1 MIMRIYNSLTK
12 QKEEF
17 VPIDKDHVRLYFCG
31 PTVYNQLHIG
41 NYRAALVA
49 DLLSKTVKGIFPKVS
64 YVSNITD
71 IDDKIIKAAADQGCS
86 ITDVTQKYYTKFMD
100 DAALLGIA
108 KPDIQPFATDYV
120 DEMIVY
126 IQQLIT
132 NGTAY
137 EIDGNVLFDVSKFT
151 NYGCLSDRCI
161 EDQDSG
167 SRIKVEEYKKNPNDF
182 ILWKPSSDNE
192 PGWDSPWGTGRPGWH
207 LECSVMSESSLGV
220 PFDIHGGGNDLKFP
234 HHDNEI
240 AQTCGFHNNS
250 DPTCFAK
257 YWVHNGF
264 LNLADEKMSKSLG
277 NVVYIDDLIKDYKGN
292 EIRLALLSTH
302 YRQPIPWSTNVLNQ
316 AVSIAKKIKRFTSSY
331 TNMNEF
337 FADTKIGEAIL
348 DDLNTPKAL
357 AVMQE
362 IINAPENFELDKEIS
377 TYKYIFEGS
386 SQDLSISKA
395 DEDKINHLIELR
407 LEAKNNGDYETAD
420 NIRDELSKMNV
431 TIKDIGR
438 KTEWEIL

>member
-1 MIMRIYNSLTK
+1 MKIYNSLTK
-12 QKEEF
+12 QKEDF
-17 VPIDKDHVRLYFCG
+17 IPIDKGHVRLYFCG

-71 IDDKIIKAAADQGCS
+71 IDDKIIKAASDQDCS
-86 ITDVTQKYYTKFMD
+86 ITDITQKYYKKFME

-120 DEMIVY
+120 DEMIDY

-137 EIDGNVLFDVSKFT
+137 EINGNVLFDVSKFN

-182 ILWKPSSDNE
+182 ILWKPSSESE

-292 EIRLALLSTH
+292 DIRLALLSTH

-331 TNMNEF
+331 SNMNKF

-362 IINAPENFELDKEIS
+362 IINTPENFELEKEIS

-407 LEAKNNGDYETAD
+407 LEAKNNGDYQTAD

-431 TIKDIGR
+431 TIKDIGG

>member
-1 MIMRIYNSLTK
+1 MKIYNSLTK

-17 VPIDKDHVRLYFCG
+17 VPIDKEHVRLYFCG

-49 DLLSKTVKGIFPKVS
+49 DLLSKVVKGIFPKVS

-71 IDDKIIKAAADQGCS
+71 IDDKIIKAATDQRCS
-86 ITDVTQKYYTKFMD
+86 ITDITQKYYQKFME

-126 IQQLIT
+126 IQQLIA

-137 EIDGNVLFDVSKFT
+137 EINGNVLFDVSKFT

-182 ILWKPSSDNE
+182 ILWKPSSDGE
-192 PGWDSPWGTGRPGWH
+192 PSWDSPWGNGRPGWH

-292 EIRLALLSTH
+292 DIRLALLSTH
-302 YRQPIPWSTNVLNQ
+302 YRQPIPWSINVLNQ
-316 AVSIAKKIKRFTSSY
+316 AVSIAKKIKRFTASY
-331 TNMNEF
+331 PNKNKF
-337 FADTKIGEAIL
+337 FSDTKIAEAIL

-357 AVMQE
+357 SIMQE
-362 IINAPENFELDKEIS
+362 IINKPDDFDLEKEIS
-377 TYKYIFEGS
+377 TYKYFFEGS
-386 SQDLSISKA
+386 SQDLSISEA
-395 DEDKINHLIELR
+395 DKDKINHLIELR
-407 LEAKNNGDYETAD
+407 LTAKNNGDYETAD

-431 TIKDIGR
+431 AIKDIDG

>member
-1 MIMRIYNSLTK
+1 MKIYNSLTK

-17 VPIDKDHVRLYFCG
+17 VPIDKEHVRLYFCG

-71 IDDKIIKAAADQGCS
+71 IDDKIIKAATDQGCS
-86 ITDVTQKYYTKFMD
+86 ITDITQKYYKKFME

-120 DEMIVY
+120 DEMIDY
-126 IQQLIT
+126 IQQLIN

-137 EIDGNVLFDVSKFT
+137 EINGNVLFDVSKFT

-167 SRIKVEEYKKNPNDF
+167 SRIKVEEYKNNPNDF
-182 ILWKPSSDNE
+182 ILWKPSNDTE

-250 DPTCFAK
+250 DPTCFAQ

-292 EIRLALLSTH
+292 EIRLALLTTH

-331 TNMNEF
+331 PNMNKF

-348 DDLNTPKAL
+348 DDLNTPKAI

-362 IINAPENFELDKEIS
+362 IINAPENFELEKEIS

-407 LEAKNNGDYETAD
+407 LEAKNNGDYQAAD
-420 NIRDELSKMNV
+420 SIRDELSKMNV
-431 TIKDIGR
+431 TIKDIGG

>member
-1 MIMRIYNSLTK
+1 MRIYNSLTK

-49 DLLSKTVKGIFPKVS
+49 DLLSKTIKGIFPKVS

-71 IDDKIIKAAADQGCS
+71 IDDKIINAAADQGCS
-86 ITDVTQKYYTKFMD
+86 IADVTQKYYTKFMD

-192 PGWDSPWGTGRPGWH
+192 PGWDSPWGIGRPGWH

-331 TNMNEF
+331 ANMNKF
-337 FADTKIGEAIL
+337 FVDTKIGEAIL

-362 IINAPENFELDKEIS
+362 IINAPENFKLEKEIS

-395 DEDKINHLIELR
+395 DEDKINHLIGLR
-407 LEAKNNGDYETAD
+407 LEAKNNGDYQTAD

-431 TIKDIGR
+431 TIKDIGG

>member
-1 MIMRIYNSLTK
+1 MKIYNSLTK

-17 VPIDKDHVRLYFCG
+17 VPIDKEHVRLYFCG

-49 DLLSKTVKGIFPKVS
+49 DLLSKAVKGIFPKVS

-71 IDDKIIKAAADQGCS
+71 IDDKIIKAATDQNCS
-86 ITDVTQKYYTKFMD
+86 ITDITQKYYKKFME

-126 IQQLIT
+126 IQQLIA

-137 EIDGNVLFDVSKFT
+137 EINGNVLFDVSKFT

-182 ILWKPSSDNE
+182 ILWKPSSDGE
-192 PGWDSPWGTGRPGWH
+192 PGWDSPWGNGRPGWH

-264 LNLADEKMSKSLG
+264 LNLADEKMSKSIG

-302 YRQPIPWSTNVLNQ
+302 YRQPIPWSINVLNQ
-316 AVSIAKKIKRFTSSY
+316 AVSIAKKIKRFTASY
-331 TNMNEF
+331 PNKNKF
-337 FADTKIGEAIL
+337 FSDTKIAEAIL

-357 AVMQE
+357 SIMQE
-362 IINAPENFELDKEIS
+362 IINKPDGFDLEKEIS

-386 SQDLSISKA
+386 SQDLSISEA
-395 DEDKINHLIELR
+395 DKDKINHLIELR
-407 LEAKNNGDYETAD
+407 LTAKNNGDYETAD

-431 TIKDIGR
+431 AIKDING

>member
-1 MIMRIYNSLTK
+1 MKIYNSLTK

-17 VPIDKDHVRLYFCG
+17 VPIDKEHVRLYFCG

-71 IDDKIIKAAADQGCS
+71 IDDKIIKAATDQGCS
-86 ITDVTQKYYTKFMD
+86 ITDITQKYYKKFME

-120 DEMIVY
+120 DEMIDY

-137 EIDGNVLFDVSKFT
+137 EINGNVLFDVSKFT

-167 SRIKVEEYKKNPNDF
+167 SRIKVEEYKNNPNDF
-182 ILWKPSSDNE
+182 ILWKPSSDTE
-192 PGWDSPWGTGRPGWH
+192 PGWDSPWGIGRPGWH

-250 DPTCFAK
+250 DPTCFAQ

-292 EIRLALLSTH
+292 EIRLALLTTH

-331 TNMNEF
+331 PNMNKF

-348 DDLNTPKAL
+348 DDLNTPKAI

-362 IINAPENFELDKEIS
+362 IINAPENFELEKEIS

-395 DEDKINHLIELR
+395 AEDKINHLIELR
-407 LEAKNNGDYETAD
+407 LEAKNNGDYQTAD
-420 NIRDELSKMNV
+420 NIRDELGKMNV
-431 TIKDIGR
+431 TIKDIGG

>member
-1 MIMRIYNSLTK
+1 MKIYNSLTK

-17 VPIDKDHVRLYFCG
+17 VPIDKEHVRLYFCG

-71 IDDKIIKAAADQGCS
+71 IDDKIIKAATDQGCS
-86 ITDVTQKYYTKFMD
+86 ITDITQRYYKKFME

-120 DEMIVY
+120 DEMIDY

-161 EDQDSG
+161 ESQDSG

-182 ILWKPSSDNE
+182 ILWKPSSESE

-302 YRQPIPWSTNVLNQ
+302 YRQPIPWSLNVLNQ
-316 AVSIAKKIKRFTSSY
+316 AVSIAKKIKRFTSPY
-331 TNMNEF
+331 PNKNKF
-337 FADTKIGEAIL
+337 FSDTKIAEAIL

-357 AVMQE
+357 SIMQE
-362 IINAPENFELDKEIS
+362 IMNEPDNFNLEKEIS

-386 SQDLSISKA
+386 SQDLSISKE
-395 DEDKINHLIELR
+395 DEDKINQLIELR
-407 LEAKNNGDYETAD
+407 LTAKNNGDYDTAD

-431 TIKDIGR
+431 TIKDIDG

>member
-1 MIMRIYNSLTK
+1 MKIYNSLTK

-17 VPIDKDHVRLYFCG
+17 VPIDKEHVRLYFCG

-71 IDDKIIKAAADQGCS
+71 IDDKIIKAATDQGCS
-86 ITDVTQKYYTKFMD
+86 ITDITQKYYKKFME

-120 DEMIVY
+120 DEMIDY

-161 EDQDSG
+161 ESQDSG

-182 ILWKPSSDNE
+182 ILWKPSSESE

-302 YRQPIPWSTNVLNQ
+302 YRQPIPWSLNVLNQ
-316 AVSIAKKIKRFTSSY
+316 AVSIAKKIRRFTSSY
-331 TNMNEF
+331 PNKNKF
-337 FADTKIGEAIL
+337 FSDTKIAEAIL

-357 AVMQE
+357 SIMQE
-362 IINAPENFELDKEIS
+362 IMNEPDNFNLEKEIS

-386 SQDLSISKA
+386 SQDLSISKE
-395 DEDKINHLIELR
+395 DEDKINQLIELR
-407 LEAKNNGDYETAD
+407 LTAKNNGDYDTAD

-431 TIKDIGR
+431 TIKDIDG

>member
-1 MIMRIYNSLTK
+1 MKIYNSLTK

-17 VPIDKDHVRLYFCG
+17 IPIDKEHVRLYFCG

-71 IDDKIIKAAADQGCS
+71 IDDKIIKAASDQDCS
-86 ITDVTQKYYTKFMD
+86 ITDITQKYYKKFME

-120 DEMIVY
+120 DEMIDY

-137 EIDGNVLFDVSKFT
+137 EINGNVLFDVSKFN

-182 ILWKPSSDNE
+182 ILWKPSSESE

-292 EIRLALLSTH
+292 DIRLALLSTH

-316 AVSIAKKIKRFTSSY
+316 AVSIAKKIKRFTSPYS
-331 TNMNEF
+331 NMNKF

-362 IINAPENFELDKEIS
+362 IINTPENFELEKEIS

-407 LEAKNNGDYETAD
+407 LEAKNNGDYQTAD

-431 TIKDIGR
+431 TIKDIGG

>member
-1 MIMRIYNSLTK
+1 MKIYNSLTK

-17 VPIDKDHVRLYFCG
+17 VPIDKEHVRLYFCG

-71 IDDKIIKAAADQGCS
+71 IDDKIIKAASDQDCS
-86 ITDVTQKYYTKFMD
+86 ITDITQKYYKKFME

-120 DEMIVY
+120 DEMIDY

-137 EIDGNVLFDVSKFT
+137 EINGNVLFDVSKFT

-161 EDQDSG
+161 ESQDSG

-182 ILWKPSSDNE
+182 ILWKPSSESE

-302 YRQPIPWSTNVLNQ
+302 YRQPIPWSLNVLNQ
-316 AVSIAKKIKRFTSSY
+316 AVSIAKKIKRFTSPY
-331 TNMNEF
+331 PNKNKF
-337 FADTKIGEAIL
+337 FSDTKIAEAIL

-357 AVMQE
+357 SIMQE
-362 IINAPENFELDKEIS
+362 IMNEPDNFNLEKEIS

-386 SQDLSISKA
+386 SQDLSISKE
-395 DEDKINHLIELR
+395 DEDKINQLIELR
-407 LEAKNNGDYETAD
+407 LTAKNNGDYDTAD

-431 TIKDIGR
+431 TIKDIDG

>member
-1 MIMRIYNSLTK
+1 MKIYNSLTK

-17 VPIDKDHVRLYFCG
+17 VPIDKEHVRLYFCG

-71 IDDKIIKAAADQGCS
+71 IDDKIIKAASDQDCS
-86 ITDVTQKYYTKFMD
+86 ITDITQKYYKKFME

-120 DEMIVY
+120 DEMIDY

-137 EIDGNVLFDVSKFT
+137 EINGNVLFDVSKFT

-161 EDQDSG
+161 ESQESG

-182 ILWKPSSDNE
+182 ILWKPSSESE

-302 YRQPIPWSTNVLNQ
+302 YRQPIPWSLNVLNQ
-316 AVSIAKKIKRFTSSY
+316 AVSIAKKIKRFTSPY
-331 TNMNEF
+331 PNKNKF
-337 FADTKIGEAIL
+337 FSDTKIAEAIL

-357 AVMQE
+357 SIMQE
-362 IINAPENFELDKEIS
+362 IMNEPDDFNLEKEIS

-386 SQDLSISKA
+386 SQDLSISKE
-395 DEDKINHLIELR
+395 DEDKINQLIELR
-407 LEAKNNGDYETAD
+407 LTAKNNGDYDTAD

-431 TIKDIGR
+431 TIKDIDG

>member
-1 MIMRIYNSLTK
+1 MKIYNSLTK

-17 VPIDKDHVRLYFCG
+17 VPIDKEHVRLYFCG

-71 IDDKIIKAAADQGCS
+71 IDDKIIKAATDQGCS
-86 ITDVTQKYYTKFMD
+86 ITDITQKYYKKFME

-137 EIDGNVLFDVSKFT
+137 EINGNVLFDVSKFT

-167 SRIKVEEYKKNPNDF
+167 SRIKVEEYKNNPNDF
-182 ILWKPSSDNE
+182 ILWKPSSDTE

-316 AVSIAKKIKRFTSSY
+316 AVSIVKKIKRFTSSY
-331 TNMNEF
+331 PNKNKF

-357 AVMQE
+357 ATMQE
-362 IINAPENFELDKEIS
+362 IINTPENFELEKEVS

-395 DEDKINHLIELR
+395 DEDKINDLIALR
-407 LEAKNNGDYETAD
+407 LEAKNTGDYQTAD

-431 TIKDIGR
+431 NIKDIGG

>member
-1 MIMRIYNSLTK
+1 MKIYNSLTK

-17 VPIDKDHVRLYFCG
+17 IPIDKGHVRLYFCG

-49 DLLSKTVKGIFPKVS
+49 DLLSKTVKGIFPNVS

-71 IDDKIIKAAADQGCS
+71 IDDKIIKAASDQDCS
-86 ITDVTQKYYTKFMD
+86 ITDITQKYYKKFME

-120 DEMIVY
+120 DEMIDY

-137 EIDGNVLFDVSKFT
+137 EINGNVLFDVSKFN

-182 ILWKPSSDNE
+182 ILWKPSSESE

-292 EIRLALLSTH
+292 DIRLALLSTH

-331 TNMNEF
+331 SNMNKF

-362 IINAPENFELDKEIS
+362 IINTPENFELEKEIS

-407 LEAKNNGDYETAD
+407 LEAKNNGDYQTAD

-431 TIKDIGR
+431 TIKDIGG

>member
-1 MIMRIYNSLTK
+1 MKIYNSLTK

-17 VPIDKDHVRLYFCG
+17 IPIDKGHVRLYFCG

-71 IDDKIIKAAADQGCS
+71 IDDKIIKAASDQDCS
-86 ITDVTQKYYTKFMD
+86 ITDITQKYYKKFME

-120 DEMIVY
+120 DEMIDY

-137 EIDGNVLFDVSKFT
+137 EINGNVLFDVSKFN

-182 ILWKPSSDNE
+182 ILWKPSSESE
-192 PGWDSPWGTGRPGWH
+192 PGWDSPWGIGRPGWH

-292 EIRLALLSTH
+292 DIRLALLSTH

-331 TNMNEF
+331 SNMNKF

-362 IINAPENFELDKEIS
+362 IINTPENFELEKEIS

-407 LEAKNNGDYETAD
+407 LEAKNNGDYQTAD

-431 TIKDIGR
+431 TIKDIGG

>member
-1 MIMRIYNSLTK
+1 MKIYNSLTK

-17 VPIDKDHVRLYFCG
+17 VPIDKEHVRLYFCG

-49 DLLSKTVKGIFPKVS
+49 DLLSKTVKGIFSKVS

-71 IDDKIIKAAADQGCS
+71 IDDKIIKAATDQGCS
-86 ITDVTQKYYTKFMD
+86 ITDITQKYYTKFME

-120 DEMIVY
+120 DEMIDY
-126 IQQLIT
+126 ILQLIT

-137 EIDGNVLFDVSKFT
+137 EINGNVLFDVSKFT

-167 SRIKVEEYKKNPNDF
+167 SRIKVEEYKNNPNDF
-182 ILWKPSSDNE
+182 ILWKPSSDTE

-292 EIRLALLSTH
+292 EIRLALLTTH

-331 TNMNEF
+331 PNMNKF

-348 DDLNTPKAL
+348 DDLNTPKAI

-362 IINAPENFELDKEIS
+362 IINAPENFELEKEIS

-407 LEAKNNGDYETAD
+407 LEAKNNGDYQAAD
-420 NIRDELSKMNV
+420 SIRDELSKMNV
-431 TIKDIGR
+431 TIKDIGG

>member
-1 MIMRIYNSLTK
+1 MKIYNSLTK

-17 VPIDKDHVRLYFCG
+17 VPIDKEHVRLYFCG

-71 IDDKIIKAAADQGCS
+71 IDDKIIKAATDQGCS
-86 ITDVTQKYYTKFMD
+86 ITDITQKYYKKFME

-137 EIDGNVLFDVSKFT
+137 EINGNVLFDVSKFT

-161 EDQDSG
+161 EDQDTG

-182 ILWKPSSDNE
+182 ILWKPSSESE

-292 EIRLALLSTH
+292 DIRLALLSTH

-331 TNMNEF
+331 SNMNKF

-362 IINAPENFELDKEIS
+362 IINTPENFELEKEIS

-407 LEAKNNGDYETAD
+407 LEAKNNGDYQTAD

-431 TIKDIGR
+431 TIKDIGG

>member
-1 MIMRIYNSLTK
+1 MKIYNSLTK

-17 VPIDKDHVRLYFCG
+17 IPIDKGHVRLYFCG

-71 IDDKIIKAAADQGCS
+71 IDDKIIKAASDQDCS
-86 ITDVTQKYYTKFMD
+86 ITDITQKYYKKFME

-120 DEMIVY
+120 DEMIDY

-137 EIDGNVLFDVSKFT
+137 EINGNVLFDVSKFT

-182 ILWKPSSDNE
+182 ILWKPSSESE

-292 EIRLALLSTH
+292 DIRLALLSTH

-331 TNMNEF
+331 SNMNKF

-362 IINAPENFELDKEIS
+362 IINTPENFELEKEIS

-407 LEAKNNGDYETAD
+407 LEAKNNGDYQTAD

-431 TIKDIGR
+431 SIKAVSYTHLTLPT
-438 KTEWEIL
+438 KA

>member
-1 MIMRIYNSLTK
+1 MRIYNSLTK
-12 QKEEF
+12 RKEDF

-86 ITDVTQKYYTKFMD
+86 ITDVTQKYYTKFME
-100 DAALLGIA
+100 DASLLGIA

-120 DEMIVY
+120 EEMIVY
-126 IQQLIT
+126 IQQLIA

-137 EIDGNVLFDVSKFT
+137 EINGNVLFDVSKFT

-182 ILWKPSSDNE
+182 ILWKPSSDTE

-250 DPTCFAK
+250 DPTCFAQ

-292 EIRLALLSTH
+292 EIRLALLTTH

-331 TNMNEF
+331 PNMNKF

-348 DDLNTPKAL
+348 DDLNTPKAI

-362 IINAPENFELDKEIS
+362 IINAPENFELEKEIS

-407 LEAKNNGDYETAD
+407 LEAKNNGDYQTAD

-431 TIKDIGR
+431 TIKDIGG

>member
-1 MIMRIYNSLTK
+1 MKIYNSLTK

-17 VPIDKDHVRLYFCG
+17 VPIDEEHVRLYFCG

-41 NYRAALVA
+41 NYRAALIA
-49 DLLSKTVKGIFPKVS
+49 DLLSKVVKGIFPKVS

-71 IDDKIIKAAADQGCS
+71 IDDKIIKAATAQRCS
-86 ITDVTQKYYTKFMD
+86 ITDITQKYYQKFME

-126 IQQLIT
+126 IQQLIA

-137 EIDGNVLFDVSKFT
+137 EINGNVLFDVSKFT

-182 ILWKPSSDNE
+182 ILWKPSSDGE
-192 PGWDSPWGTGRPGWH
+192 PGWDSPWGNGRPGWH

-302 YRQPIPWSTNVLNQ
+302 YRQPIPWSINVLNQ
-316 AVSIAKKIKRFTSSY
+316 AVSIAKKIKRFTASY
-331 TNMNEF
+331 PNKNKF
-337 FADTKIGEAIL
+337 FSDTKIAEAIL

-357 AVMQE
+357 SIMQE
-362 IINAPENFELDKEIS
+362 IINKPDDFDLEKEIS

-386 SQDLSISKA
+386 SQDLSISEA
-395 DEDKINHLIELR
+395 DKDKINHLIELR
-407 LEAKNNGDYETAD
+407 LTAKNNGDYETAD

-431 TIKDIGR
+431 AIKDIDG

>member
-1 MIMRIYNSLTK
+1 MKIYNSLTK

-17 VPIDKDHVRLYFCG
+17 VPIDKEHVRLYFCG

-71 IDDKIIKAAADQGCS
+71 IDDKIIKAATEQGCS
-86 ITDVTQKYYTKFMD
+86 ITDITQKYYKKFME

-120 DEMIVY
+120 DEMIDY

-161 EDQDSG
+161 ESQDSG

-182 ILWKPSSDNE
+182 ILWKPSSESE

-302 YRQPIPWSTNVLNQ
+302 YRQPIPWSLNVLNQ
-316 AVSIAKKIKRFTSSY
+316 AVSIAKKIRRFTSSY
-331 TNMNEF
+331 PNKNKF
-337 FADTKIGEAIL
+337 FSDTKIAEAIL

-357 AVMQE
+357 SIMQE
-362 IINAPENFELDKEIS
+362 IMNEPDNFNLEKEIS

-386 SQDLSISKA
+386 SQDLSISKE
-395 DEDKINHLIELR
+395 DEDKINQLIELR
-407 LEAKNNGDYETAD
+407 LTAKNNGDYDTAD

-431 TIKDIGR
+431 TIKDIDG

>member
-1 MIMRIYNSLTK
+1 MKIYNSLTK

-17 VPIDKDHVRLYFCG
+17 IPIDKEHVRLYFCG

-49 DLLSKTVKGIFPKVS
+49 DLLYKTVKGIFPNVS

-71 IDDKIIKAAADQGCS
+71 IDDKIIKAALDQNCA
-86 ITDVTQKYYTKFMD
+86 ITDITQKYYKKFME

-108 KPDIQPFATDYV
+108 KPDLQPFATDYV
-120 DEMIVY
+120 DEMIDY

-137 EIDGNVLFDVSKFT
+137 EINGNVLFDVSKFT

-182 ILWKPSSDNE
+182 ILWKPSSESE

-292 EIRLALLSTH
+292 HIRLALLSTH

-331 TNMNEF
+331 SNMNKF

-357 AVMQE
+357 SVMQE
-362 IINAPENFELDKEIS
+362 IIKTPEDFELEKEIS

-386 SQDLSISKA
+386 SQDLSVSKL
-395 DEDKINHLIELR
+395 DEDKINHLIKLR
-407 LEAKNNGDYETAD
+407 LEAKNNGDYQTAD

-431 TIKDIGR
+431 TIKDIDG

>member
-1 MIMRIYNSLTK
+1 MKIYNSLTK

-17 VPIDKDHVRLYFCG
+17 VPIDKEHVRLYFCG

-49 DLLSKTVKGIFPKVS
+49 DLLSKTVKGIFSKVS

-71 IDDKIIKAAADQGCS
+71 IDDKIIKAATDQGCS
-86 ITDVTQKYYTKFMD
+86 ITDITQKYYTKFME

-120 DEMIVY
+120 DEMIDY

-137 EIDGNVLFDVSKFT
+137 EINGNVLFDVSKFT

-167 SRIKVEEYKKNPNDF
+167 SRIKVEGYKNNPNDF
-182 ILWKPSSDNE
+182 ILWKPSSDTE

-316 AVSIAKKIKRFTSSY
+316 AVSIVKKIKRFTSSY
-331 TNMNEF
+331 PNKNKF
-337 FADTKIGEAIL
+337 FADTKIGGAIL

-357 AVMQE
+357 ATMQE
-362 IINAPENFELDKEIS
+362 IINTPENFELEKEVS

-395 DEDKINHLIELR
+395 DEDKINDLIALR
-407 LEAKNNGDYETAD
+407 LEAKNTGDYQTAD

-431 TIKDIGR
+431 NIKDIGG

>member
-1 MIMRIYNSLTK
+1 MKIYNSLTK

-17 VPIDKDHVRLYFCG
+17 VPIDKEHVRLYFCG

-71 IDDKIIKAAADQGCS
+71 IDDKIIKAATDQGCS
-86 ITDVTQKYYTKFMD
+86 ITDITQKYYKKFME

-120 DEMIVY
+120 DEMIDY

-137 EIDGNVLFDVSKFT
+137 EINGNVLFDVSKFT

-167 SRIKVEEYKKNPNDF
+167 SRIKVEEYKNNPNDF
-182 ILWKPSSDNE
+182 ILWKPSSDTE

-250 DPTCFAK
+250 DPTCFAQ

-292 EIRLALLSTH
+292 EIRLALLTTH

-331 TNMNEF
+331 PNMNKF

-348 DDLNTPKAL
+348 DDLNTPKAI

-362 IINAPENFELDKEIS
+362 IINAPENFELEKEIS

-395 DEDKINHLIELR
+395 AEDKINHLIELR
-407 LEAKNNGDYETAD
+407 LEAKNNGDYQTAD

-431 TIKDIGR
+431 TIKDIGG

>member
-1 MIMRIYNSLTK
+1 MKIYNSLTK

-17 VPIDKDHVRLYFCG
+17 IPIDKEHVRLYFCG

-71 IDDKIIKAAADQGCS
+71 IDDKIIKAASDQDCS
-86 ITDVTQKYYTKFMD
+86 ITDITQKYYKKFME

-120 DEMIVY
+120 DEMIDY

-137 EIDGNVLFDVSKFT
+137 EINGNVLFDVSKFT

-182 ILWKPSSDNE
+182 ILWKPSSESE

-292 EIRLALLSTH
+292 DIRLALLSTH

-331 TNMNEF
+331 SNMNKF

-362 IINAPENFELDKEIS
+362 IINTPENFELEKEIS

-395 DEDKINHLIELR
+395 DEDKINHLIKLR
-407 LEAKNNGDYETAD
+407 LEAKNNGDYQTAD

-431 TIKDIGR
+431 TIKDIGG

>member
-1 MIMRIYNSLTK
+1 MKIYNSLTK

-17 VPIDKDHVRLYFCG
+17 VPIDKEHVRLYFCG

-71 IDDKIIKAAADQGCS
+71 IDDKIIKAATDQGCS
-86 ITDVTQKYYTKFMD
+86 ITDITQKYYKKFME

-120 DEMIVY
+120 DEMIDY

-137 EIDGNVLFDVSKFT
+137 EINGNVLFDVSKFT

-167 SRIKVEEYKKNPNDF
+167 SRIKVEEYKNNPNDF
-182 ILWKPSSDNE
+182 ILWKPSSDTE

-240 AQTCGFHNNS
+240 AQACGFHNNS
-250 DPTCFAK
+250 DPTCFAQ

-292 EIRLALLSTH
+292 EIRLALLTTH

-331 TNMNEF
+331 PNMNKF
-337 FADTKIGEAIL
+337 FADTKTGEAIL
-348 DDLNTPKAL
+348 DDLNTPKAI

-362 IINAPENFELDKEIS
+362 IINAPENFELEKEIS

-395 DEDKINHLIELR
+395 AEDKINHLIELR
-407 LEAKNNGDYETAD
+407 LEAKNNGDYQTAD

-431 TIKDIGR
+431 TIKDIGG

>member
-1 MIMRIYNSLTK
+1 MKIYNSLTK

-17 VPIDKDHVRLYFCG
+17 VPIDKEHVRLYFCG

-71 IDDKIIKAAADQGCS
+71 IDDKIIKAASDQDCS
-86 ITDVTQKYYTKFMD
+86 ITDITQKYYKKFME

-120 DEMIVY
+120 DEMIDY

-137 EIDGNVLFDVSKFT
+137 EINGNVLFDVSKFN

-182 ILWKPSSDNE
+182 ILWKPSSESE

-292 EIRLALLSTH
+292 DIRLALLSTH

-316 AVSIAKKIKRFTSSY
+316 AVSITKKIKRFTSPYS
-331 TNMNEF
+331 NMNKF

-362 IINAPENFELDKEIS
+362 IINTPENFELEKEIS

-407 LEAKNNGDYETAD
+407 LEAKNNGDYQTAD

-431 TIKDIGR
+431 TIKDIGG

>member
-1 MIMRIYNSLTK
+1 MKIYNSLTK

-17 VPIDKDHVRLYFCG
+17 IPIDKGHVRLYFCG

-71 IDDKIIKAAADQGCS
+71 IDDKIIKAASDQDCS
-86 ITDVTQKYYTKFMD
+86 ITDITQKYYKKFME

-120 DEMIVY
+120 DEMIDY

-132 NGTAY
+132 NGAAY
-137 EIDGNVLFDVSKFT
+137 EINGNVLFDVSKFT

-182 ILWKPSSDNE
+182 ILWKPSSESE

-292 EIRLALLSTH
+292 DIRLALLSTH

-331 TNMNEF
+331 SNMNKF

-362 IINAPENFELDKEIS
+362 IINTPENFELEKEIS

-407 LEAKNNGDYETAD
+407 LEAKNNGDYQTAD

-431 TIKDIGR
+431 AIKDIGG

>member
-1 MIMRIYNSLTK
+1 M
-12 QKEEF
+12 
-17 VPIDKDHVRLYFCG
+17 YFCG

-71 IDDKIIKAAADQGCS
+71 IDDKIIKAASDQDCS
-86 ITDVTQKYYTKFMD
+86 ITDITQKYYKKFME

-120 DEMIVY
+120 DEMIDY

-137 EIDGNVLFDVSKFT
+137 EINGNVLFDVSKFN

-182 ILWKPSSDNE
+182 ILWKPSSESE

-292 EIRLALLSTH
+292 DIRLALLSTH

-331 TNMNEF
+331 SNMNKF

-362 IINAPENFELDKEIS
+362 IINTPENFELEKEIS

-407 LEAKNNGDYETAD
+407 LEAKNNGDYQTAD

-431 TIKDIGR
+431 TIKDIGG

>member
-1 MIMRIYNSLTK
+1 MKIYNSLTK

-17 VPIDKDHVRLYFCG
+17 IPIDKGHVRLYFCG

-71 IDDKIIKAAADQGCS
+71 IDDKIIKAASDQDCS
-86 ITDVTQKYYTKFMD
+86 ITDITQKYYKKFME

-120 DEMIVY
+120 DEMIDY

-137 EIDGNVLFDVSKFT
+137 EINGNVLFDVSKFN

-292 EIRLALLSTH
+292 DIRLALLSTH

-316 AVSIAKKIKRFTSSY
+316 AVSIAKKIKRFTSPYS
-331 TNMNEF
+331 NMNKF

-362 IINAPENFELDKEIS
+362 IINTPENFELEKEIS

-407 LEAKNNGDYETAD
+407 LEAKNNGDYQTAD

-431 TIKDIGR
+431 TIKDIGG

>member
-1 MIMRIYNSLTK
+1 MKIYNSLTK

-17 VPIDKDHVRLYFCG
+17 IPIDKEHVRLYFCG

-49 DLLSKTVKGIFPKVS
+49 DLLSKTVKGIFPKVT

-71 IDDKIIKAAADQGCS
+71 IDDKIIKAASDQDCS
-86 ITDVTQKYYTKFMD
+86 ITDITQKYYKKFME

-120 DEMIVY
+120 DEMIDY

-137 EIDGNVLFDVSKFT
+137 EINGNVLFDVSKFN

-167 SRIKVEEYKKNPNDF
+167 SRIRVEEYKKNPNDF
-182 ILWKPSSDNE
+182 ILWKPSSESE

-257 YWVHNGF
+257 YWIHNGF

-277 NVVYIDDLIKDYKGN
+277 NVVYIDDLIKYYKGN
-292 EIRLALLSTH
+292 DIRLALLSTH

-331 TNMNEF
+331 SNMNKF

-362 IINAPENFELDKEIS
+362 IINTPENFELEKEIS

-407 LEAKNNGDYETAD
+407 LEAKNNGDYQTAD

-431 TIKDIGR
+431 TIKDIGG

>member
-1 MIMRIYNSLTK
+1 MKIYNSLTK

-17 VPIDKDHVRLYFCG
+17 VPIDKEHVRLYFCG

-71 IDDKIIKAAADQGCS
+71 IDDKIIKAATEQGCS
-86 ITDVTQKYYTKFMD
+86 ITDITQKYYKKFME

-120 DEMIVY
+120 DEMIDY

-161 EDQDSG
+161 ESQDSG

-182 ILWKPSSDNE
+182 ILWKPSSESE

-302 YRQPIPWSTNVLNQ
+302 YRQPIPWSLNVLNQ
-316 AVSIAKKIKRFTSSY
+316 AVSIAKKIKRFTSPY
-331 TNMNEF
+331 PNKNKF
-337 FADTKIGEAIL
+337 FSDTKIAEAIL

-357 AVMQE
+357 SIMQE
-362 IINAPENFELDKEIS
+362 IMNEPDDFNLEKEIS

-386 SQDLSISKA
+386 SQDLSISKE
-395 DEDKINHLIELR
+395 DEDKINQLIELR
-407 LEAKNNGDYETAD
+407 LTAKNNGDYDTAD

-431 TIKDIGR
+431 TIKDIDG

>member
-1 MIMRIYNSLTK
+1 MKIYNSLTK

-17 VPIDKDHVRLYFCG
+17 VPIDKEHVRLYFCG

-71 IDDKIIKAAADQGCS
+71 IDDKIIKAATDQGCS
-86 ITDVTQKYYTKFMD
+86 ITDITQKYYKKFME

-137 EIDGNVLFDVSKFT
+137 EINGNVLFDVSKFN

-182 ILWKPSSDNE
+182 ILWKPSSESE

-264 LNLADEKMSKSLG
+264 MTMGDEKMSKSLG

-302 YRQPIPWSTNVLNQ
+302 YRQPIPWSLNVLNQ
-316 AVSIAKKIKRFTSSY
+316 AVSIAKKIKRFTSPY
-331 TNMNEF
+331 PNKNKF
-337 FADTKIGEAIL
+337 FSDTKIAEAIL

-357 AVMQE
+357 SIMQE
-362 IINAPENFELDKEIS
+362 IMNEPDNFNLEKEIS

-386 SQDLSISKA
+386 SQDLSISKE
-395 DEDKINHLIELR
+395 DEDKINQLIELR
-407 LEAKNNGDYETAD
+407 LTAKNNGDYDTAD

-431 TIKDIGR
+431 TIKDIDG

>member
-1 MIMRIYNSLTK
+1 MRIYNSLTK
-12 QKEEF
+12 QKEDF

-49 DLLSKTVKGIFPKVS
+49 DLLSKTVKGIYPKVS

-86 ITDVTQKYYTKFMD
+86 ITDITQKYYTKFMD

-316 AVSIAKKIKRFTSSY
+316 AVSIAKKIKRFTASY
-331 TNMNEF
+331 SNKNKF
-337 FADTKIGEAIL
+337 FSDTKIAEAIL

-357 AVMQE
+357 SIMQE
-362 IINAPENFELDKEIS
+362 IINKPDDFDLEKEIS

-386 SQDLSISKA
+386 SQDLSISEA
-395 DEDKINHLIELR
+395 DKDKINHLIELR
-407 LEAKNNGDYETAD
+407 LTAKNNGDYETAD

-431 TIKDIGR
+431 TIKDIDG
-438 KTEWEIL
+438 KTEWEVL

>member
-1 MIMRIYNSLTK
+1 MKIYNSLTK

-17 VPIDKDHVRLYFCG
+17 VPIDKEHVRLYFCG

-71 IDDKIIKAAADQGCS
+71 IDDKIIKAATDQGCS
-86 ITDVTQKYYTKFMD
+86 ITDITQKYYKKFME

-120 DEMIVY
+120 DEMIDY

-137 EIDGNVLFDVSKFT
+137 EINGNVLFDVSKFT

-167 SRIKVEEYKKNPNDF
+167 SRIKVEEYKNNPNDF
-182 ILWKPSSDNE
+182 ILWKPSSDTE

-250 DPTCFAK
+250 DPTCFAQ

-292 EIRLALLSTH
+292 EIRLALLTTH

-331 TNMNEF
+331 PNMNKF

-348 DDLNTPKAL
+348 DDLNTPKAI

-362 IINAPENFELDKEIS
+362 IINAPENFELEKEIS

-407 LEAKNNGDYETAD
+407 LEAKNNGDYQAAD

-431 TIKDIGR
+431 TIKDIGG

>member
-1 MIMRIYNSLTK
+1 MKIYNSLTK

-17 VPIDKDHVRLYFCG
+17 VPIDKEHVRLYFCG

-49 DLLSKTVKGIFPKVS
+49 DLLSKVVKGIFPKVS

-71 IDDKIIKAAADQGCS
+71 IDDKIIKAATDQNCS
-86 ITDVTQKYYTKFMD
+86 ITDITQKYYKKFME

-137 EIDGNVLFDVSKFT
+137 EINGNVLFDVSKFT

-182 ILWKPSSDNE
+182 ILWKPSSDGE
-192 PGWDSPWGTGRPGWH
+192 PGWDSPWGNGRPGWH

-264 LNLADEKMSKSLG
+264 LNLADEKMSKSIG

-302 YRQPIPWSTNVLNQ
+302 YRQPIPWSINVLNQ
-316 AVSIAKKIKRFTSSY
+316 AVSIAKKIKRFTASY
-331 TNMNEF
+331 PNKNKF
-337 FADTKIGEAIL
+337 FSDTKIAEAIL

-357 AVMQE
+357 SIMQE
-362 IINAPENFELDKEIS
+362 IINKPDDFDLEKEIS

-386 SQDLSISKA
+386 SQDLSISEA
-395 DEDKINHLIELR
+395 DKDKINHLIELR
-407 LEAKNNGDYETAD
+407 LTAKNNGDYETAD

-431 TIKDIGR
+431 AIKDIDG